1 MDPFNNAILTD
12 PTALF
17 SFLAATLGGIF
28 WLSRQPPLKR
38 FFELMPP
45 VIWAYFL
52 PMIATTVGL
61 TPAESPVY
69 SWMSRHLLPFSLFL
83 LMMTIDLP
91 AILKLGRIAL
101 IMMLAGTLGIVLG
114 GPIAYTLFSGALP
127 EDAWMGLAALS
138 GSWIGGTANMVA
150 IQQSVGAPD
159 SALGPI
165 IVVDTVVATVGWASS
180 SS

>member
-1 MDPFNNAILTD
+1 MDPFNSAILTD

-138 GSWIGGTANMVA
+138 GRPEV
-150 IQQSVGAPD
+150 
-159 SALGPI
+159 
-165 IVVDTVVATVGWASS
+165 WASTSNRSIES
-180 SS
+180 SIWASTCSRSMRAADLSTNVP